1 MDIMVDEGETRDSHS
16 YFSTKYIYILRIK
29 SKKKVIQ
36 FKGLKNRNNKKL
48 GHLEELAPPWSFVF
62 MYVSLL
68 LQWCST
74 LCDAMDWSP
83 PGSSVHG
90 ILQTRILEWV
100 VLPSSRGSS
109 QPRDWTHVCLYLL
122 PCKWIL
128 YPLRH
133 LGSPK
138 FCITQYKML
147 WRFGMGFLLFWILI
161 LIYKVKNWIACKCKL
176 LQSSIPRRDET
187 ERKVVL
193 CQRRERETIGRLRAF
208 GIP

>member
-1 MDIMVDEGETRDSHS
+1 MASLSLCFGFISYLEKSSFSCLDSFTTH
-16 YFSTKYIYILRIK
+16 
-29 SKKKVIQ
+29 
-36 FKGLKNRNNKKL
+36 GLWPAWLLCPLNSPGKNTAAVC
-48 GHLEELAPPWSFVF
+48 HF
-62 MYVSLL
+62 L
-68 LQWCST
+68 LQGIFLTQGSNPCL
-74 LCDAMDWSP
+74 LCLLHWQA
-83 PGSSVHG
+83 GS
-90 ILQTRILEWV
+90 L
-100 VLPSSRGSS
+100 
-109 QPRDWTHVCLYLL
+109 
-122 PCKWIL
+122 
-128 YPLRH
+128 PLRH